1 LVTYSLPIPRTLSW
15 TGWLLVLVYFGGLT
29 AISTFV
35 VHNLLGIEEL
45 LFYEVFFK
53 VLLFTAIVYILTS
66 VHNSLEKKKW
76 TEKRSDVTIKALAV
90 VFAIIG
96 VGYTLFGLGQ
106 SLSLDTYANDPTFK
120 ELDSHEQEKTIQE
133 PYLFTIAF
141 FAASVTAFSAT
152 AGLWRHHKL
161 GWYSGVA
168 LLLVQIIAI
177 TGFLDEGRVR
187 HLLLSEVV
195 NEQLTASD
203 LVALE
208 EFVIPLFTG
217 TAFAAVVANMVL
229 VTVLTLPAILS
240 SLNMPPDIFSSRIKK
255 GH

>member
-1 LVTYSLPIPRTLSW
+1 LVTNSLPIPRTLSW

-66 VHNSLEKKKW
+66 VHNSLENKEW
-76 TEKRSDVTIKALAV
+76 TEKRSDLIIKALAV

-96 VGYTLFGLGQ
+96 AVYTVLGLGQ
-106 SLSLDTYANDPTFK
+106 FLSLDVDTNDPALK
-120 ELDSHEQEKTIQE
+120 ELEPGEQKQTNLEA
-133 PYLFTIAF
+133 YLSGIAF
-141 FAASVTAFSAT
+141 FAASVLAFSAA
-152 AGLWRHHKL
+152 AGLWRHHKI

-168 LLLVQIIAI
+168 LLLLQIIAI
-177 TGFLDEGRVR
+177 TGFLDEQRVR
-187 HLLLSEVV
+187 HLLVDEAVKEGLG
-195 NEQLTASD
+195 ASD
-203 LVALE
+203 LEAVE
-208 EFVIPLFTG
+208 EFIIPVFTG
-217 TAFAAVVANMVL
+217 TVFGTIVANMLL

-240 SLNMPPDIFSSRIKK
+240 SMKMPPDIFSSRIKK

>member
-1 LVTYSLPIPRTLSW
+1 
-15 TGWLLVLVYFGGLT
+15 
-29 AISTFV
+29 
-35 VHNLLGIEEL
+35 LGE
-45 LFYEVFFK
+45 
-53 VLLFTAIVYILTS
+53 
-66 VHNSLEKKKW
+66 
-76 TEKRSDVTIKALAV
+76 
-90 VFAIIG
+90 
-96 VGYTLFGLGQ
+96 
-106 SLSLDTYANDPTFK
+106 SLSLDTYPIDPSFK
-120 ELDSHEQEKTIQE
+120 ELDPHEQEKTIQE

-141 FAASVTAFSAT
+141 FAASITAFSAT

-217 TAFAAVVANMVL
+217 TAFAAVVANMLL